1 MKARGHTAG
10 LGGPGGP
17 GLSPSRPP
25 GPSRQLP
32 VLPIEPVPAPAQ
44 QADPERGFLPVI
56 PQGRQRFRR
65 PGHAA
70 PQDGPAG
77 TDASPLPPPGLARL
91 ETAPPAPAFRA
102 ETPGRPRGE
111 ARRAPPGSGLRA
123 PAPDVA
129 GEPLPAP
136 AVQVLVSAGLRRS
149 HPPSTLLC
157 PCLRPRVARDSVQA
171 PHLRLRNK
179 QKRAP
184 RKGAFTPTCVPASPC
199 GRPPARG
206 ATRSRGLLPAAP
218 RHRKQ
223 RGERRLSA

>member
-123 PAPDVA
+123 PGSGPRRGGGASPGPRRA
-129 GEPLPAP
+129 GFGQRGAEEISSPVHVTVPLPQASCRP
-136 AVQVLVSAGLRRS
+136 GFSPGTPPQV
-149 HPPSTLLC
+149 
-157 PCLRPRVARDSVQA
+157 
-171 PHLRLRNK
+171 K
-179 QKRAP
+179 K
-184 RKGAFTPTCVPASPC
+184 
-199 GRPPARG
+199 
-206 ATRSRGLLPAAP
+206 
-218 RHRKQ
+218 
-223 RGERRLSA
+223 